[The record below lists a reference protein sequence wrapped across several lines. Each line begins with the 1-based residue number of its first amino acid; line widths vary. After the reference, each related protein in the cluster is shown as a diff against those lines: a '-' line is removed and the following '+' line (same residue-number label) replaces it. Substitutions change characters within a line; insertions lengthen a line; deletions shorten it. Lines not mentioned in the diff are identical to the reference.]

1 MLKPGDVV
9 TVEFPG
15 IDGVKRR
22 PAVVV
27 STDQYQRTR
36 PDIILGLVTSQ
47 ISNTPLPSD
56 YVLQDWAVAGLNK
69 PSMFRTFL
77 STMPATACTVIGHLT
92 DEDWEKV
99 QRCLQASLAV
109 VM

>member
-1 MLKPGDVV
+1 MLTPGDVV

-27 STDQYQRTR
+27 STDQYHRTR

-56 YVLQDWAVAGLNK
+56 HVLQDWAAAGLSR

-77 STMPATACTVIGHLT
+77 ATMPATAFTVIGHLT
-92 DEDWEKV
+92 DGDWKAV
-99 QRCLQASLAV
+99 QHCLQVSLAV
-109 VM
+109 VP

>member
-15 IDGVKRR
+15 IDGAKRR

-27 STDQYQRTR
+27 STDQYHRTR
-36 PDIILGLVTSQ
+36 PDMILGLVTSR
-47 ISNTPLPSD
+47 ISSNLLPSD
-56 YVLQDWAVAGLNK
+56 HVLEDWAAAGLNK

-77 STMPATACTVIGHLT
+77 ATMPATACTVIGHLT
-92 DEDWEKV
+92 DDDWEEV

-109 VM
+109 VP

>member
-1 MLKPGDVV
+1 MLKTGDVV

-15 IDGVKRR
+15 IGGVKRR

-27 STDQYQRTR
+27 STDQYHRTR

-47 ISNTPLPSD
+47 IAGNLLPSD
-56 YVLQDWAVAGLNK
+56 HVLEDWAAAGLNR

-77 STMPATACTVIGHLT
+77 ATMPANAFTVIGHLT
-92 DEDWEKV
+92 DGDWEAV
-99 QRCLQASLAV
+99 QRCLRASLAV
-109 VM
+109 TP

>member
-15 IDGVKRR
+15 VEGIKRR
-22 PAVVV
+22 PVVVV
-27 STDQYQRTR
+27 STDQYHRSR
-36 PDIILGLVTSQ
+36 PDIIVGLLTSQ
-47 ISNTPLPSD
+47 ISSNPLASD
-56 YVLQDWAVAGLNK
+56 HVLQDWAAAGLNR

-77 STMPATACTVIGHLT
+77 ATMPATAFTVIGHLT
-92 DEDWEKV
+92 DDDWEAV

-109 VM
+109 AP